1 MPRRAASYPLALT
14 VVAVCG
20 AAAPAAVAAPFACSD
35 FLRMHG
41 LLRRAAAICGY
52 SAYNPAIVERA
63 RSCFEAVG
71 SREGARQMY
80 AGASEYDRMAAV
92 RNRDALCLSLASKFP
107 MVVRP

>member
-1 MPRRAASYPLALT
+1 MPRRAASYPLALAL
-14 VVAVCG
+14 VVACG
-20 AAAPAAVAAPFACSD
+20 VPAPAAAAAPFACSD

-41 LLRRAAAICGY
+41 LLRRASAICGY

-63 RSCFEAVG
+63 RRCFEAVG

-80 AGASEYDRMAAV
+80 AGASEYDRMEAV